1 MQQLGIPGNK
11 IKIVFE
17 PLQKL
22 HLPQQVRLEEKA
34 KGVDTSSSQVPVPG
48 PSSSQDPQQQPQT
61 PRQMR
66 SRPLPPPDT
75 PGTRTHSNVSDKSKA
90 DYSVYVIKD
99 QNQFVV
105 AVLVETK
112 LTSNIK
118 FQHALAQVR
127 PNRIVWGWGVSS
139 LLTCRSLATI

>member
-11 IKIVFE
+11 VFE

-22 HLPQQVRLEEKA
+22 HLPQQLWLEEKV
-34 KGVDTSSSQVPVPG
+34 KGVNTSSSQVPG
-48 PSSSQDPQQQPQT
+48 PSPSQDPPQT
-61 PRQMR
+61 PDRAQTR
-66 SRPLPPPDT
+66 SRPLLPQDT
-75 PGTRTHSNVSDKSKA
+75 PGTKTHSNVSDNSKA

-112 LTSNIK
+112 LTSNTK
-118 FQHALAQVR
+118 FPHALAQVR